1 MKIVAV
7 VQARLGSTR
16 LPNKVLAPIGEVP
29 LIEFL
34 LSRLSKSE
42 RISQI
47 VLATSTSQ
55 VNDQLA
61 VVVQNLGYQVIRGSE
76 NDVLQRYVDAARATD
91 ADVVIRITGDCPF
104 VDPQLIDEMLEDFV
118 SSNIDYMSNT
128 DPPTFADGF
137 DIEIFKK
144 SALLQ
149 SAEIATTPFEREHVT
164 PCLRTNPVFTHKNKT
179 ASIDSSHLRLT
190 VDEQRDLDVVRDIA
204 SHFAPRT
211 DFSLSEILGAITTNP
226 HLVTGNLGIERNE
239 GATMNSGQ
247 KLWKRAQQVIPGGN
261 MLLSNLHSYLMN
273 EIS

>member
-16 LPNKVLAPIGEVP
+16 LPNKVLAPIGDVP

-76 NDVLQRYVDAARATD
+76 NDVLQRYVDAAHATD

-104 VDPQLIDEMLEDFV
+104 VDPRLIDEMLEDFV
-118 SSNIDYMSNT
+118 SSNIDTS
-128 DPPTFADGF
+128 
-137 DIEIFKK
+137 
-144 SALLQ
+144 LL
-149 SAEIATTPFEREHVT
+149 ATLV
-164 PCLRTNPVFTHKNKT
+164 
-179 ASIDSSHLRLT
+179 
-190 VDEQRDLDVVRDIA
+190 
-204 SHFAPRT
+204 
-211 DFSLSEILGAITTNP
+211 LSET
-226 HLVTGNLGIERNE
+226 
-239 GATMNSGQ
+239 
-247 KLWKRAQQVIPGGN
+247 KAQ
-261 MLLSNLHSYLMN
+261 L
-273 EIS
+273 

>member
-34 LSRLSKSE
+34 LRRLSKSKQV
-42 RISQI
+42 SQI

-61 VVVQNLGYQVIRGSE
+61 VVVEKLGYQVVRGSD
-76 NDVLQRYVDAARATD
+76 NDVLQRYVDAARETD

-137 DIEIFKK
+137 DIEIFKRAHFCSLLRLQLPHL
-144 SALLQ
+144 SASTSLRV
-149 SAEIATTPFEREHVT
+149 FEPT
-164 PCLRTNPVFTHKNKT
+164 KFLRT
-179 ASIDSSHLRLT
+179 
-190 VDEQRDLDVVRDIA
+190 
-204 SHFAPRT
+204 RT
-211 DFSLSEILGAITTNP
+211 RPPQLIRPIC
-226 HLVTGNLGIERNE
+226 V
-239 GATMNSGQ
+239 
-247 KLWKRAQQVIPGGN
+247 
-261 MLLSNLHSYLMN
+261 
-273 EIS
+273 

>member
-16 LPNKVLAPIGEVP
+16 LPNKVLAPIGDVP

-34 LSRLSKSE
+34 LRRLSKSG

-61 VVVQNLGYQVIRGSE
+61 LVVENLGYRVIRGSE
-76 NDVLQRYVDAARATD
+76 TDVLQRYVDAARVTD

-211 DFSLSEILGAITTNP
+211 DFSMSEILGAITTNP

-247 KLWKRAQQVIPGGN
+247 NFGSVHNR
-261 MLLSNLHSYLMN
+261 
-273 EIS
+273 